1 MMLPPVEINLPSG
14 LRIMMFPR
22 PARYRWWPWA
32 KIEDGETE
40 AELYQ
45 RFAQAIRQVDFK
57 SIADLYDPPSRLQD
71 LLTALAAEPES
82 KPKARKGIQRS
93 KPVLVSEQVV
103 ESAAQ

>member
-1 MMLPPVEINLPSG
+1 MLPPVEINLPSG

-71 LLTALAAEPES
+71 LLTALAEPEP
-82 KPKARKGIQRS
+82 KPKARKGRP
-93 KPVLVSEQVV
+93 KPVLVAEQVV